1 VLAHRE
7 RPASADNKEKMMH
20 TTAQALLDAH
30 TRHVMK
36 QLSGPALASLI
47 DTETGG
53 FTDWLAARPVTA
65 IADEVRVRDFL
76 LRNVFEVTPSERLLE
91 QIGTLAT
98 QALRSPQNKT
108 TRLEELLNTSEFD
121 LIVDRIVSLE
131 DARREIIHAVM
142 QNPSVTQLISDLVY
156 NGVKNYLME
165 DGGLAK
171 RVPGMSSL
179 MKMGKGVMER
189 MGSLDAA
196 LENTLKS
203 YVKRNTRATMEMSE
217 RLVEHAMETPKLKSV
232 ARQFW
237 QQIKTM
243 PLERATVHVRHDDV
257 DDVVAIGATLWNH
270 FRQTGYAREM
280 LNELVHAWFENWG
293 SLPASSVLETL
304 GLEPARLREEV
315 RQVLTPI
322 VAELEK
328 SGYLEERVR
337 EHLQAFYASDEAA
350 SLLGA

>member
-1 VLAHRE
+1 
-7 RPASADNKEKMMH
+7 MH

-36 QLSGPALASLI
+36 QLSGTALAGLVERESA
-47 DTETGG
+47 G
-53 FTDWLAARPVTA
+53 FVEWLAARPVTA

-76 LRNVFEVTPSERLLE
+76 LRNVFEVSPGTRLLE

-98 QALRSPQNKT
+98 QALQSPLNRT
-108 TRLEELLNTSEFD
+108 TRLEELLNASEYD
-121 LIVDRIVSLE
+121 LIVDRIISLE

-217 RLVEHAMETPKLKSV
+217 RLVEHAMEAPKLKAV

-237 QQIKTM
+237 QQVKSM
-243 PLERATVHVRHDDV
+243 PLERATVHVRRDDV
-257 DDVVAIGATLWNH
+257 DDVVAIGSTIWNH
-270 FRQTGYAREM
+270 FRQTTYAREL
-280 LNELVHAWFENWG
+280 LNELVHVWFENWG
-293 SLPASSVLETL
+293 GLPASSVLETL
-304 GLEPARLREEV
+304 GLDGARLRDEV
-315 RQVLTPI
+315 TLALTPL
-322 VAELEK
+322 VEEMERSGFLEAK
-328 SGYLEERVR
+328 VR
-337 EHLQAFYASDEAA
+337 EHLQAFYGSPEVEG
-350 SLLGA
+350 LLGH